1 MVTFKEVKNEIGDKI
16 DKVNYML
23 NEIRALFQDNSH
35 EDGVLSKSQEYLACF
50 PHINDDNLSK
60 FFAKDEAKLQ
70 DKIRL
75 AEQESSK
82 IPEKIAEFFK
92 KQNEQLAIMLGEPAA
107 MALAAKELPV
117 QEPVKEPENEPQ
129 VKEPVM
135 AIDIQERKVEIE
147 ESKEPIIKI
156 DTTMEEVKEVKSSKF
171 EVIDREE
178 SETNSLMAPTIYAAS
193 EVIER
198 AENDNDSVAKSKKIN
213 GKKPSKTYEEKVMD
227 RLWPVNKNYNSMLG
241 TEKTEKTLPFETN
254 PKPLNPNHRDWLC
267 MTNLKALTT
276 NQQ

>member
-1 MVTFKEVKNEIGDKI
+1 
-16 DKVNYML
+16 
-23 NEIRALFQDNSH
+23 
-35 EDGVLSKSQEYLACF
+35 
-50 PHINDDNLSK
+50 
-60 FFAKDEAKLQ
+60 
-70 DKIRL
+70 
-75 AEQESSK
+75 
-82 IPEKIAEFFK
+82 
-92 KQNEQLAIMLGEPAA
+92 MLGEPAA

-227 RLWPVNKNYNSMLG
+227 RLWPVNKSYNSMLG